1 MSVELMMSTIVHH
14 GGIPPTSTGAPNILS
29 HLHQFTTAQPHSPDV
44 LLALLARNKE
54 LEGMLKL
61 NF

>member
-1 MSVELMMSTIVHH
+1 MSTIVHH